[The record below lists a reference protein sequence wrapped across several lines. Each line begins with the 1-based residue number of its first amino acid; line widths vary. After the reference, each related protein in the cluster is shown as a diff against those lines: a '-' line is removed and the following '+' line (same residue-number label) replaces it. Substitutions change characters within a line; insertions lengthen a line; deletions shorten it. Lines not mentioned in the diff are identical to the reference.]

1 MQNIQDTQFIQGIE
15 TIQYIQYIQ
24 CINVHAIHTVHT
36 MHTIHTTPTVH
47 RIHTVHAIHIM
58 HTIHT
63 IRTTYLYVCATYSK
77 TQQKQTRSNASRL
90 GRTHPGLARTYTNAN
105 FTILQIS
112 AGVANQ
118 FCGIVEYQLHIQYI
132 NVCKTHNVYN
142 THKAATVRS
151 NRQAHL
157 ATANST
163 FYPESF
169 SWLP

>member
-1 MQNIQDTQFIQGIE
+1 MCM
-15 TIQYIQYIQ
+15 QYIQ
-24 CINVHAIHTVHT
+24 CIQCIQYIQRLLCIESIQCNNTYNAYHTYNTYYLFVC
-36 MHTIHTTPTVH
+36 MRDVQQNTTN
-47 RIHTVHAIHIM
+47 
-58 HTIHT
+58 
-63 IRTTYLYVCATYSK
+63 
-77 TQQKQTRSNASRL
+77 KQTRSNASRL

-118 FCGIVEYQLHIQYI
+118 FCSIVEYQLHIQYI
-132 NVCKTHNVYN
+132 NAYKTHNVYN